1 MIVGR
6 LVWGLAKWAM
16 LGPSFTLQ
24 MFLAGAIVKALP
36 GIILHIVLIP
46 PIVLALSKA
55 GFAENNRR
63 AEE

>member
-1 MIVGR
+1 
-6 LVWGLAKWAM
+6 
-16 LGPSFTLQ
+16 

-46 PIVLALSKA
+46 PVVLALSKA

-63 AEE
+63 EKV